1 MTNYDVSKLTGLS
14 YPFSLLAVN
23 ILREHF
29 HVLQIWENEF
39 ESSELILQQGD
50 IRIIDNQKKISL
62 NYAFYLN
69 LLRFGI
75 YPLPFA
81 SKYTFMGE
89 GFHFVGTFS
98 NNNKNPRFQTD
109 KLGQLSELKNVHL
122 IDGSV
127 IPKLTVKNSSLLQM
141 ANAARITKE
150 VYS

>member
-1 MTNYDVSKLTGLS
+1 MLTVN
-14 YPFSLLAVN
+14 LL
-23 ILREHF
+23 RQHF
-29 HVLQIWENEF
+29 HVLQIWENELVG
-39 ESSELILQQGD
+39 SELILQDGN
-50 IRIIDNQKKISL
+50 IKIIDNNKRIAL
-62 NYAFYLN
+62 TNAFYLN

-98 NNNKNPRFQTD
+98 NTNTNKFFQTD
-109 KLGQLSELKNVHL
+109 RLGQLDVLKNVHL

-127 IPKLTVKNSSLLQM
+127 MSKLTVKNSSLLQM

-150 VYS
+150 IYS